1 MIHFE
6 GDKSFPLPVAQVAA
20 KLSDAGFL
28 ANSLPDAQVS
38 EATPEKAAWKLR
50 PKLAFLTGSLNV
62 TMTRTAQEVGKSV
75 AFQVFAKALGA
86 SSTVNAILT
95 FAEAEG
101 GAAVHWTGD
110 IVEITGLLKVVPK
123 GLIEGSA
130 KKVIEDVWTA
140 IAARLAHG
148 EPGA

>member
-6 GDKSFPLPVAQVAA
+6 GDKSFPLPVVDAAA

-28 ANSLPDAQVS
+28 AKCLPDAQVS
-38 EATPEKAAWKLR
+38 DAAPERAEWKLR

-62 TMTRTAQEVGKSV
+62 TMTRTAHEPGQSV
-75 AFQVFAKALGA
+75 AFQVFAKAMGA
-86 SSTVNAILT
+86 SSTVNAVLT
-95 FAEAEG
+95 FAEAAG
-101 GAAVHWTGD
+101 GGTAVHWTGD

-123 GLIEGSA
+123 GLIQGSA
-130 KKVIEDVWTA
+130 QKVIEDVWVAVTA
-140 IAARLAHG
+140 KLG